1 MSVSS
6 KVLIWT
12 VAFCALGTGAWAED
26 VQLGG
31 KPDESQRSC
40 VEVEINGQRAPG
52 MNCLNQ
58 ELAQKAA
65 AVARTPSIA
74 PLDALSPA
82 VRVGGF
88 SQAAVAQQYGQ
99 NFGKSAQP
107 YRPPAP
113 VYASPL
119 GGR

>member
-1 MSVSS
+1 MS
-6 KVLIWT
+6 
-12 VAFCALGTGAWAED
+12 
-26 VQLGG
+26 
-31 KPDESQRSC
+31 
-40 VEVEINGQRAPG
+40 
-52 MNCLNQ
+52 CLNQ

-65 AVARTPSIA
+65 AVAHAPTVA
-74 PLDALSPA
+74 PLDAQSSA
-82 VRVGGF
+82 VKVGGF
-88 SQAAVAQQYGQ
+88 NQAAVAQQYGQ

>member
-6 KVLIWT
+6 RVLIWT
-12 VAFCALGTGAWAED
+12 ATFCTISAGALAED
-26 VQLGG
+26 VQLAG
-31 KPDESQRSC
+31 KQDGAQTSC
-40 VEVEINGQRAPG
+40 VEVEINGQKTPG
-52 MNCLNQ
+52 MSCLNQ

-65 AVARTPSIA
+65 AAHTPAIA
-74 PLDALSPA
+74 PLDAQSPS
-82 VRVGGF
+82 VKVGGF

-99 NFGKSAQP
+99 NFGKSAEP

>member
-12 VAFCALGTGAWAED
+12 AAFCAISAGALAED

-31 KPDESQRSC
+31 KQDEGQTSC
-40 VEVEINGQRAPG
+40 VEVEINGQKAPG

-65 AVARTPSIA
+65 AARTPAIA
-74 PLDALSPA
+74 PLDAQSPA
-82 VRVGGF
+82 VKVGGF
-88 SQAAVAQQYGQ
+88 SQTGVAQQYGQ
-99 NFGKSAQP
+99 NFGKSAEP

-113 VYASPL
+113 VYAPPL